1 MGLLDILNGMQN
13 GPRGQTEPGKGGMS
27 PLTMGLLAL
36 LAYKAYQK
44 MTAGSPGTA
53 APTPNSAPA
62 APGSSGGL
70 GGLLGGAGGSL
81 GSLLQGGLGGLGGLL
96 AGGAGGSMLNGGLSD
111 LLQKLEQNGLGDTSK
126 SWVGSGEN
134 RAISPDDLGRALG
147 SDTINTLSQQTDMS
161 ASDLLSALAKQLPGA
176 IDHITPQGRVPTEHE
191 MNSML

>member
-44 MTAGSPGTA
+44 M
-53 APTPNSAPA
+53 SAPA
-62 APGSSGGL
+62 QGGAPAPAGTGSATTAGGGL
-70 GGLLGGAGGSL
+70 GDLLGGGGL

-111 LLQKLEQNGLGDTSK
+111 LLQKLEQNGLGDATK
-126 SWVGSGEN
+126 SWVGTGEN

-147 SDTINTLSQQTDMS
+147 SDTINTLSQQTNMS
-161 ASDLLSALAKQLPGA
+161 PGDLLSALAKQLPGA

-191 MNSML
+191 MSSML